1 MVKVLGNLLKYF
13 PIFELILNYQVIISI
28 HCKSKRLNRRI
39 RDLVSIAIYQNKLAL

>member
-13 PIFELILNYQVIISI
+13 PIFGLTLNYQVIISI
-28 HCKSKRLNRRI
+28 HCKSKRFHRRI